1 MLLRALKPL
10 GGFCGLGLANR
21 EDPVKVALELGL
33 EK

>member
-10 GGFCGLGLANR
+10 GGFPGLGLANR